1 MRFVNFYFDFM
12 GDNLLKKDFINLSW
26 IWDKEMMLCS
36 PQQTEPQT
44 FGLHDVMFTAE
55 LQIDC

>member
-1 MRFVNFYFDFM
+1 
-12 GDNLLKKDFINLSW
+12 
-26 IWDKEMMLCS
+26 MMLSS

-55 LQIDC
+55 LQIAC